1 MLNNS
6 RDMIW
11 QIKEDPYSASSLARK
26 LGVSKLLASLLMH
39 RNITSTDSA
48 RSFLFPK
55 LGVLRDPFLLKD
67 MDSATELIKSF
78 IDKKKKITIYGDYD
92 ADGIT

>member
-1 MLNNS
+1 MLDNS
-6 RDMIW
+6 SDTIW
-11 QIKEDPYSASSLARK
+11 QIKDDPCSALSFAEK
-26 LGVSKLLASLLMH
+26 LGISELLATLLIH

-48 RSFLFPK
+48 QSFLFPK

-78 IDKKKKITIYGDYD
+78 IDKKKKIT
-92 ADGIT
+92 